1 MAHTDAT
8 TLPSEQDGWLRRLN
22 SLEWRLLAPIP
33 VIVVIAAVLVWVV
46 IPRVVNAN
54 STNEAIRAGQ
64 QLAAQLK
71 KIRAYYTENVVN
83 KALKTGA
90 LKTAVDHRAD
100 DKAIPV
106 PATLVHELST
116 LLTEKDTAISL
127 YSKYPFPNRR
137 DRVLDPFQQQ
147 AWDFLVANPGATF
160 SRNEVRDGKQI
171 VRVAVADTMAAAC
184 VNCHNSSP
192 ISPKTDWKL
201 GDVRGVLEVAS
212 VIDSQL
218 ADGANLSRSI
228 VVGAIVIGLILLGI
242 SLFAARSVTRPL
254 RSMVRAMGTLASGKF
269 DVELPGLGRKDEIG
283 QMAKAV
289 VVLRDA
295 GIEKVRLEGLSAEQR
310 QQVEDE
316 RRRNEDMQ
324 RSAAAE
330 QARVVDSLA
339 NGLKSLS
346 AGDLTFRL
354 SDGFPDAYRQIRE
367 DFNAAIAQLQ
377 ETIGAIALSNR
388 EVASTATEI
397 SSSTT
402 DLSQRTEEQAA
413 SLEETSASM
422 GQISATVKKNA
433 ESAQQ
438 ANAFAT
444 ATRQVA
450 DRGGGVV
457 AQAVSAMAR
466 IEESSRKIAEIIG
479 VIDEIAR
486 QTNLLALNAA
496 VEAAR
501 AGEAGRGFAV
511 VASEVRSLA
520 QRSSQAAKD
529 IKDLISNSSGKVQ
542 EGVELVNKAGA
553 SLTEIVESIKKV
565 AEIVSDIATA
575 SGEQSTGIDQVNAA
589 LNQMDEVT
597 QQNSALVEQN
607 AAAAKAL
614 EQQSQGMGERVSFF
628 RLDGAALAS
637 EASGQRG
644 QSIVRAPDTR
654 PEPGSS
660 ARGAQAAPAAATRGA
675 MPTRSPTDS
684 ITMRKRYA

>member
-1 MAHTDAT
+1 MTHTDT
-8 TLPSEQDGWLRRLN
+8 PTSPESKLQRLN
-22 SLEWRLLAPIP
+22 SLEWRLLAPVP
-33 VIVVIAAVLVWVV
+33 VILVIATILVWVV
-46 IPRVVNAN
+46 VPRVVGANA
-54 STNEAIRAGQ
+54 TNEAIRAGQ
-64 QLAAQLK
+64 QIAAQLK
-71 KIRAYYTENVVN
+71 KIRAYYTENIVN

-100 DKAIPV
+100 DKSIPV
-106 PATLVHELST
+106 PATLIHDLGA
-116 LLTEKDTAISL
+116 LLTDKDTAVSL
-127 YSKYPFPNRR
+127 YSKYPFPNRK
-137 DRVLDPFQQQ
+137 DRALDPFQQD
-147 AWDFLVANPGATF
+147 AWNYLSANPGAVF
-160 SRNEVRDGKQI
+160 SRNEVRDGKQV

-184 VNCHNSSP
+184 VACHNSSAV
-192 ISPKTDWKL
+192 SPKTDWKL

-212 VIDSQL
+212 VIDGQL
-218 ADGANLSRSI
+218 ADGASLSKSI
-228 VVGAIVIGLILLGI
+228 IGGAIVIGLLLLGL

-295 GIEKVRLEGLSAEQR
+295 GIEKVRLEGQTAEQR

-324 RSAAAE
+324 KSAAAE
-330 QARVVDSLA
+330 QARVVASLA
-339 NGLKSLS
+339 TGLKSLS

-354 SDGFPDAYRQIRE
+354 SDGFPDAYMQIRD

-377 ETIGAIALSNR
+377 ETIGAIALSTR
-388 EVASTATEI
+388 EVAGTAAEI

-444 ATRQVA
+444 GTREVA
-450 DRGGGVV
+450 DRGGEVV

-466 IEESSRKIAEIIG
+466 IEESSRRISEIIS

-529 IKDLISNSSGKVQ
+529 IKDLITNSSDKVQ

-553 SLTEIVESIKKV
+553 SLGEIVESIKKV
-565 AEIVSDIATA
+565 AEIVSDIAAA
-575 SGEQSTGIDQVNAA
+575 SGEQSTGIDHVNAA
-589 LNQMDEVT
+589 LNQMDEAT

-614 EQQSQGMGERVSFF
+614 EQQSQGMDERVSFF
-628 RLDGAALAS
+628 RLDGVALA
-637 EASGQRG
+637 
-644 QSIVRAPDTR
+644 
-654 PEPGSS
+654 
-660 ARGAQAAPAAATRGA
+660 AA
-675 MPTRSPTDS
+675 D
-684 ITMRKRYA
+684 

>member
-1 MAHTDAT
+1 MPRLTHTDTPA
-8 TLPSEQDGWLRRLN
+8 LPSAPDSWLRRFS

-33 VIVVIAAVLVWVV
+33 IIVVIAAVLVWVV
-46 IPRVVNAN
+46 IPRVVSAN

-64 QLAAQLK
+64 QVAAQLK

-83 KALKTGA
+83 KALKSGA

-106 PATLVHELST
+106 PATLVHELSS

-127 YSKYPFPNRR
+127 YSMYPFANRK

-192 ISPKTDWKL
+192 ISPKKDWNL

-228 VVGAIVIGLILLGI
+228 IVGAIVIGVILLCL

-254 RSMVRAMGTLASGKF
+254 RSMVSAMGTLASGKF
-269 DVELPGLGRKDEIG
+269 DVELPGLDRKDEIG

-295 GIEKVRLEGLSAEQR
+295 GIEKVRLEGQSAEHR

-324 RSAAAE
+324 RHAAAE

-354 SDGFPDAYRQIRE
+354 SDGFPDAYKQIRE

-377 ETIGAIALSNR
+377 ETIGAIALSTR
-388 EVASTATEI
+388 EVASTAAEI

-413 SLEETSASM
+413 SLEQTSASM
-422 GQISATVKKNA
+422 AQISSTVKKNA

-438 ANAFAT
+438 ANQFAT
-444 ATRQVA
+444 GTRQVA
-450 DRGGGVV
+450 DRGGEVV
-457 AQAVSAMAR
+457 AQAVSAMSR
-466 IEESSRKIAEIIG
+466 IEESSRRIGEIIG

-511 VASEVRSLA
+511 VAQEVRSLA

-529 IKDLISNSSGKVQ
+529 IKDLITNSSGKVQ
-542 EGVELVNKAGA
+542 EGVELVNKAGS

-589 LNQMDEVT
+589 LNQMDEAT

-614 EQQSQGMGERVSFF
+614 EQQSQGMDERVTFF
-628 RLDGAALAS
+628 QLDGGLAHS
-637 EASGQRG
+637 ASKDARK
-644 QSIVRAPDTR
+644 RAD
-654 PEPGSS
+654 
-660 ARGAQAAPAAATRGA
+660 ARRA
-675 MPTRSPTDS
+675 MPARSNDS
-684 ITMRKRYA
+684 NEHIIMRKRHA